1 MGYHLVNI
9 FLHGLVSLLYLR
21 LCRMFL
27 PSKES
32 LIAAMLF
39 VVHPIHTEAVTGV
52 VGRAE
57 TLCAVFFLAAFFCYC
72 KSCRSQKSDWFYLI
86 CCVCLTAIAM
96 LCKEQGLTV
105 IGVCI
110 VYEIFIVQKMCW
122 QHMLHHIE
130 NILIRK
136 SAVPHWLREMSR
148 RLFVLILTVTVL
160 LILRLKLMGGQ
171 LPTFTRFDNPAS
183 VAPTPSRQLTYNY
196 ILTVNAWL
204 LLFPCNLCCDWTM
217 GTIPLIES
225 IWDSRNLITI
235 LFYAILAR
243 LTHLIFT
250 SSFKHSKVIIMS
262 LSLLVIPFL
271 PASNLLFP
279 VGFVVAERV
288 LYTPSMG
295 FCMLVAHGWSL
306 MLKKCTRKK
315 IAWLG
320 LVSLTVAYA
329 SKTIIHN
336 FDWESEYTLFMA
348 GLRVNQRNAKIFNN
362 VGHALES
369 MHRYDDALRYFQKAS
384 SVQPDDVG
392 AYINVGRAYNHLKRF
407 HEAERS
413 FLKAIGLLPK
423 PKPGETYQAK
433 VAPNHLSVILNLAN
447 LISRNESR
455 LEEAELLYRQVISM
469 RSDYTQAYINR
480 GDVLIKMNRTKEA
493 QEVYEKALEY
503 DSYNPDIYYNLGIVL
518 IEQGKVTQA
527 LAYLNKALEFDPD
540 HELALMNS
548 AILIQ
553 EAGIPSL
560 LHVAYERLMKLLRNG
575 HSNENIYFNLGMLA
589 LETKDYAN
597 AEKWF
602 KQAIQMKH
610 DFRSALFNLALLLSD
625 AHRPLEAAS
634 LLNQLLKYH
643 SDHINGLVL
652 LGDIYINTF
661 RDLDKAEQC
670 YRQILALDPK
680 NVQGLHNLC
689 VVYVERG
696 ELTQAEQCFIKAVRL
711 APNVEYIQRHLRIVR
726 NVIAQQQ
733 MPLISELT
741 YTHSSGL
748 ERERLSTPV
757 S

>member
-1 MGYHLVNI
+1 MLSQVHCAPNGSVWLQSSMLFALACLCYYNSLQCGFVFDDVTAIKDNRDLRPHVSVWKLFTNDFWGTPINKEQSHKSYRPLCVLTFRWNYLLHQLQPMGYHLVNI

-480 GDVLIKMNRTKEA
+480 GDVLIKMNR
-493 QEVYEKALEY
+493 
-503 DSYNPDIYYNLGIVL
+503 INLTLPI
-518 IEQGKVTQA
+518 
-527 LAYLNKALEFDPD
+527 YLNLPAAE
-540 HELALMNS
+540 ERRSS
-548 AILIQ
+548 ATLNY
-553 EAGIPSL
+553 SC
-560 LHVAYERLMKLLRNG
+560 HRN
-575 HSNENIYFNLGMLA
+575 
-589 LETKDYAN
+589 
-597 AEKWF
+597 
-602 KQAIQMKH
+602 
-610 DFRSALFNLALLLSD
+610 
-625 AHRPLEAAS
+625 
-634 LLNQLLKYH
+634 LLKK
-643 SDHINGLVL
+643 L
-652 LGDIYINTF
+652 
-661 RDLDKAEQC
+661 
-670 YRQILALDPK
+670 
-680 NVQGLHNLC
+680 NL
-689 VVYVERG
+689 
-696 ELTQAEQCFIKAVRL
+696 TT
-711 APNVEYIQRHLRIVR
+711 
-726 NVIAQQQ
+726 VI
-733 MPLISELT
+733 
-741 YTHSSGL
+741 
-748 ERERLSTPV
+748 
-757 S
+757 